1 MSKHAASA
9 ESLAL
14 DACLIGTSNI
24 VSEFPINHHECFRV
38 DVTMRNGKP
47 IVALSR
53 WKTPAAGASRRTGQ
67 AFEFGAQRLPAVAK
81 LLAEAKTALDSIASQ
96 KGAVNESAS

>member
-14 DACLIGTSNI
+14 DACLIGTGI
-24 VSEFPINHHECFRV
+24 IATEFPINHHECFRA
-38 DVTMRNGKP
+38 DITMRNGKP

-53 WKTPAAGASRRTGQ
+53 WKTTSAGTSRRTGQ
-67 AFEFGAQRLPAVAK
+67 AFEFGAHRLSAVAK
-81 LLAEAKTALDSIASQ
+81 LLAEAETALDSIASQ
-96 KGAVNESAS
+96 KEDLHERAS